1 VTALFVIRPRAATSL
16 LGIAQFLV
24 FSREYATASN
34 DSIMNVLL
42 LGSGGRE
49 HAIAI
54 ALAKSPL
61 LDTLFVAPGNPG
73 MMALART
80 MALDLN
86 DHSAVAAFCK
96 ANLIDLVVIG
106 PEAPLVAGI
115 VDELTAAGIK
125 AFGPSKAAARLEGS
139 KIFAKDFCARFKIPT
154 AAYARFADAVSA
166 TDYVREKG
174 APIVIKADG
183 LAAGKGVTVAA
194 SIAEA
199 EAAIDRMFAGEFGAA
214 GQTILVE
221 DFLDGEEV
229 SFFALCDGARAME
242 FASAQDHKRVGEGE
256 RGPNT
261 GGMGAYS
268 PAPVMDA
275 GMRERVMRTIV
286 APTLKGM
293 AAMGAP
299 FKGVLF
305 AGLMICSDGPRLIE
319 YNVRFGDPETQA
331 MLPRLEEDLLA
342 LLLACVEE
350 RLPER
355 PARLSARTAL
365 SVVLAAKG
373 YPGAPVMGS
382 EIHGVE
388 RAAAMPFVSITHAGT
403 KRQGQ
408 RLVADGG
415 RVLTVTGVG
424 ADAAEAGAR
433 AYAAID
439 MIDWPGGF
447 YRRDIGWRALQPEAS
462 PSS

>member
-1 VTALFVIRPRAATSL
+1 
-16 LGIAQFLV
+16 
-24 FSREYATASN
+24 
-34 DSIMNVLL
+34 MNLLL

-61 LDTLFVAPGNPG
+61 LETLFVAPGNPG
-73 MMALART
+73 MAALARAV
-80 MALDLN
+80 ALDLK
-86 DHSAVAAFCK
+86 DYSSIIAFCN
-96 ANLIDLVVIG
+96 ANHIDLVVVG

-115 VDELTAAGIK
+115 VDDLTAAGIK
-125 AFGPSKAAARLEGS
+125 SFGPSKAAARLEGS
-139 KIFAKDFCARFKIPT
+139 KAFAKDFCTRYKIPT
-154 AAYARFADAVSA
+154 APYACFTGAVSA
-166 TDYVREKG
+166 KAYVSGKG
-174 APIVIKADG
+174 APIVVKADG

-194 SIAEA
+194 SIEDA
-199 EAAIDRMFAGEFGAA
+199 EAAIDRMFSGDFGEA

-229 SFFALCDGARAME
+229 SFFALCDGARAIE

-275 GMRERVMRTIV
+275 RMRERVMRTIV
-286 APTLKGM
+286 APALKGM

-305 AGLMICSDGPRLIE
+305 AGLMICADGPRLIE

-350 RLPER
+350 RLSER
-355 PARLSARTAL
+355 PARLSAKTAL

-373 YPGAPVMGS
+373 YPGALVRGS
-382 EIHGVE
+382 EIHGIE
-388 RAAAMPFVSITHAGT
+388 RAGAMPFVSITHAGT
-403 KRQGQ
+403 KREGQ
-408 RLVADGG
+408 KLIADGG
-415 RVLTVTGVG
+415 RVLNVTGVG
-424 ADAAEAGAR
+424 ADVTEARAH

-447 YRRDIGWRALQPEAS
+447 CRRDIGWRALARDPVQ
-462 PSS
+462 

>member
-1 VTALFVIRPRAATSL
+1 
-16 LGIAQFLV
+16 
-24 FSREYATASN
+24 
-34 DSIMNVLL
+34 LL

-54 ALAKSPL
+54 PLTKSPL
-61 LDTLFVAPGNPG
+61 LETLFVASGNPG
-73 MMALART
+73 MDSIAHAA
-80 MALDLN
+80 ALDIK
-86 DHSAVAAFCK
+86 DHPAFARFCK
-96 ANLIDLVVIG
+96 ANRIDLVVIG
-106 PEAPLVAGI
+106 PEALLVAGI
-115 VDELTAAGIK
+115 VDDLTAAGIK

-139 KIFAKDFCARFKIPT
+139 KIFAKDFCARYKIP
-154 AAYARFADAVSA
+154 AAPYARFADAVSA
-166 TDYVREKG
+166 KSYVRGKG
-174 APIVIKADG
+174 ATIVIKADG
-183 LAAGKGVTVAA
+183 LAAGKGVVVAA
-194 SIAEA
+194 SIEEA
-199 EAAIDRMFAGEFGAA
+199 EAAIDRMFSGEFGEA
-214 GQTILVE
+214 GQNILVE

-256 RGPNT
+256 SGPNT

-275 GMRERVMRTIV
+275 RMRERVMRTIV
-286 APTLKGM
+286 APTLNGM

-305 AGLMICSDGPRLIE
+305 AGLMICADGPRLIE

-331 MLPRLEEDLLA
+331 MLPRLDEDLLA

-373 YPGAPVMGS
+373 YPGAPVRGS
-382 EIHGVE
+382 EIHGIE
-388 RAAAMPFVSITHAGT
+388 RAGAMPFVSITHAGT
-403 KRQGQ
+403 KREGQ
-408 RLVADGG
+408 QLLADGG
-415 RVLTVTGVG
+415 RVLNVTGVG
-424 ADAAEAGAR
+424 ADVVEARAR

-447 YRRDIGWRALQPEAS
+447 YRRDIGWRAFAS
-462 PSS
+462 DPIHLNRVTQGSTGF

>member
-1 VTALFVIRPRAATSL
+1 
-16 LGIAQFLV
+16 
-24 FSREYATASN
+24 
-34 DSIMNVLL
+34 MNVLL

-61 LDTLFVAPGNPG
+61 LETLFVAPGNPG
-73 MMALART
+73 MAALARAA
-80 MALDLN
+80 ALDIK
-86 DHSAVAAFCK
+86 DHPAVAAFCK
-96 ANLIDLVVIG
+96 ANRIDLVVVG

-125 AFGPSKAAARLEGS
+125 TFGPSKAAARLEGS
-139 KIFAKDFCARFKIPT
+139 KTFAKDFCARFKIPT
-154 AAYARFADAVSA
+154 APFARFADAASA
-166 TDYVREKG
+166 KTYVGAKG
-174 APIVIKADG
+174 APIVVKADG

-194 SIAEA
+194 SIEEA
-199 EAAIDRMFAGEFGAA
+199 EAAIDRMFSGEFGEA
-214 GQTILVE
+214 GQNILVE

-229 SFFALCDGARAME
+229 SFFALCDGARAVE
-242 FASAQDHKRVGEGE
+242 FASAQDHKRVGDGE

-275 GMRERVMRTIV
+275 RMREPVMRTIV
-286 APTLKGM
+286 GPTLKGM
-293 AAMGAP
+293 AVMGAP

-305 AGLMICSDGPRLIE
+305 AGLMICADGPRVIE

-355 PARLSARTAL
+355 PARLSAKTAL

-373 YPGAPVMGS
+373 YPGAPVRGS
-382 EIHGVE
+382 EIQGIE
-388 RAAAMPFVSITHAGT
+388 RAEAMPFVSITHAGT
-403 KRQGQ
+403 KREGQ
-408 RLVADGG
+408 QLLADGG
-415 RVLTVTGVG
+415 RVLNVTGVG
-424 ADAAEAGAR
+424 ADVAEARAH

-447 YRRDIGWRALQPEAS
+447 YRRDIGWRALARDPVQLDRFMSGSARFNGK
-462 PSS
+462 

>member
-1 VTALFVIRPRAATSL
+1 
-16 LGIAQFLV
+16 
-24 FSREYATASN
+24 
-34 DSIMNVLL
+34 MNVVL

-61 LDTLFVAPGNPG
+61 LTTLFAAPGNPG
-73 MMALART
+73 MASIARP
-80 MALDLN
+80 APLDIK
-86 DHSAVAAFCK
+86 DHPAVAGFCK
-96 ANLIDLVVIG
+96 ANHIDLVVVG

-115 VDELTAAGIK
+115 VDDLTAAGIK

-139 KIFAKDFCARFKIPT
+139 KIFAKDFCRRHGVPS
-154 AAYARFADAVSA
+154 AAYACFADAASA
-166 TDYVREKG
+166 KAYVRGKG
-174 APIVIKADG
+174 APIVVKADG

-194 SIAEA
+194 SIEEA
-199 EAAIDRMFAGEFGAA
+199 EAAIDRMFSGEFGAA

-261 GGMGAYS
+261 GGMGAFS

-275 GMRERVMRTIV
+275 GMRERVTRTIV
-286 APTLKGM
+286 APTLNGM
-293 AAMGAP
+293 AALGAP

-305 AGLMICSDGPRLIE
+305 AGLMICADGPRLIE

-355 PARLSARTAL
+355 PTRLSAKTAL
-365 SVVLAAKG
+365 SVVFAAKG
-373 YPGAPVMGS
+373 YPGAPVRGS
-382 EIHGVE
+382 EIQGIE
-388 RAAAMPFVSITHAGT
+388 RAGAMPFVSITHAGT
-403 KRQGQ
+403 KREGQ
-408 RLVADGG
+408 QLVADGG
-415 RVLTVTGVG
+415 RVLNVTGVG
-424 ADAAEAGAR
+424 DDVADARAH

-439 MIDWPGGF
+439 VIDWPGGF
-447 YRRDIGWRALQPEAS
+447 YRRDIGWRALARDPIK
-462 PSS
+462 

>member
-1 VTALFVIRPRAATSL
+1 
-16 LGIAQFLV
+16 
-24 FSREYATASN
+24 
-34 DSIMNVLL
+34 MNVLL

-73 MMALART
+73 MTALARAA
-80 MALDLN
+80 ALDIK
-86 DHSAVAAFCK
+86 DHPAVAAFCK
-96 ANLIDLVVIG
+96 ANRIDLVVTG

-115 VDELTAAGIK
+115 VDHLTAAGIK

-139 KIFAKDFCARFKIPT
+139 KIFAKDFCRRHGIPS
-154 AAYARFADAVSA
+154 AAYAFFADTASA
-166 TDYVREKG
+166 KAYLGAKG

-183 LAAGKGVTVAA
+183 LAAGKGVTVAMRLD
-194 SIAEA
+194 EA
-199 EAAIDRMFAGEFGAA
+199 DAAIDRMLSGEFGEA

-275 GMRERVMRTIV
+275 RMRERVMRTIV
-286 APTLKGM
+286 VPTLKGM

-305 AGLMICSDGPRLIE
+305 AGLMICADGPRLIE

-355 PARLSARTAL
+355 PARLSAKTAL
-365 SVVLAAKG
+365 TVVLAAKG
-373 YPGAPVMGS
+373 YPGAPVKGS
-382 EIHGVE
+382 EIRGVE

-403 KRQGQ
+403 KREGQ
-408 RLVADGG
+408 KLVADGG
-415 RVLTVTGVG
+415 RVLNVTGVG
-424 ADAAEAGAR
+424 ADVADARAR

-447 YRRDIGWRALQPEAS
+447 YRRDIGWRAFARDPIELDRSAPGS
-462 PSS
+462 TVV

>member
-1 VTALFVIRPRAATSL
+1 
-16 LGIAQFLV
+16 
-24 FSREYATASN
+24 
-34 DSIMNVLL
+34 MNVLL

-54 ALAKSPL
+54 ALAKSPFL
-61 LDTLFVAPGNPG
+61 ETLFVAPGNPG
-73 MMALART
+73 MTALARHVS
-80 MALDLN
+80 LDLN
-86 DHSAVAAFCK
+86 DHSSIIAFCK
-96 ANLIDLVVIG
+96 ANHIDLVVVG

-154 AAYARFADAVSA
+154 APYARFDDAASA
-166 TDYVREKG
+166 KAHVGAKG

-199 EAAIDRMFAGEFGAA
+199 EAAIDRMFLGEFGEA

-275 GMRERVMRTIV
+275 RMRERVMRTIV
-286 APTLKGM
+286 VPTLKGM
-293 AAMGAP
+293 AAMSAP

-305 AGLMICSDGPRLIE
+305 AGLMICTDGPRLIE

-342 LLLACVEE
+342 LLLACVAE

-355 PARLSARTAL
+355 PARLSAKTAL

-373 YPGAPVMGS
+373 YPGAPVRGS
-382 EIHGVE
+382 EIHGIE
-388 RAAAMPFVSITHAGT
+388 RAEAMPFVSITHAGT

-408 RLVADGG
+408 KLVADGG

-424 ADAAEAGAR
+424 ADVAEARAR

-439 MIDWPGGF
+439 VIDWPGGF
-447 YRRDIGWRALQPEAS
+447 YRRDIGWRAFARGPVQLNRTTPGSARFS
-462 PSS
+462 DRCRP

>member
-1 VTALFVIRPRAATSL
+1 
-16 LGIAQFLV
+16 
-24 FSREYATASN
+24 
-34 DSIMNVLL
+34 MNVLL

-54 ALAKSPL
+54 ALAQSPL
-61 LDTLFVAPGNPG
+61 LQTLFVTPGNPG
-73 MMALART
+73 TAALARHV
-80 MALDLN
+80 ALDIT
-86 DHSAVAAFCK
+86 DHPAVAGFCK
-96 ANLIDLVVIG
+96 ANHIDLVVVG

-115 VDELTAAGIK
+115 VDGLTAAGIK

-139 KIFAKDFCARFKIPT
+139 KAFAKDFCARFKIPT
-154 AAYARFADAVSA
+154 APYALFTEAVSA
-166 TDYVREKG
+166 KAYVRGRG

-183 LAAGKGVTVAA
+183 LAAGKGVVVAA

-199 EAAIDRMFAGEFGAA
+199 EAAIDRMFSGEFGEA

-275 GMRERVMRTIV
+275 RMRERVMRTIV

-293 AAMGAP
+293 ALLGTP

-305 AGLMICSDGPRLIE
+305 AGLMICEDGPRLIE

-331 MLPRLEEDLLA
+331 MLPRFEEDLLA

-355 PARLSARTAL
+355 PARLSAKTAL

-373 YPGAPVMGS
+373 YPGAPVSGS
-382 EIHGVE
+382 EIHGIE
-388 RAAAMPFVSITHAGT
+388 RARAMPFVSITHAGT
-403 KRQGQ
+403 KREGQ
-408 RLVADGG
+408 KLIADGG
-415 RVLTVTGVG
+415 RVLNITGLG
-424 ADAAEAGAR
+424 ANVAEARAR

-439 MIDWPGGF
+439 VIDWPGGF
-447 YRRDIGWRALQPEAS
+447 CRRDIGWRALEREAVQLDRS
-462 PSS
+462 TPGGTGF

>member
-1 VTALFVIRPRAATSL
+1 
-16 LGIAQFLV
+16 
-24 FSREYATASN
+24 
-34 DSIMNVLL
+34 MNVLL

-61 LDTLFVAPGNPG
+61 LKTLFVAPGNPG
-73 MMALART
+73 TDSIAR
-80 MALDLN
+80 AAPLDLR
-86 DHSAVAAFCK
+86 DHSSITAFCK
-96 ANLIDLVVIG
+96 ANRVDLVVVG
-106 PEAPLVAGI
+106 PEAPLAAGI
-115 VDELTAAGIK
+115 VDELTAAGIR
-125 AFGPSKAAARLEGS
+125 AFGPSKAAARLEAS
-139 KIFAKDFCARFKIPT
+139 KGFAKDFCARHKIPT
-154 AAYARFADAVSA
+154 AAYACFADALSA
-166 TDYVREKG
+166 KTYVREKG
-174 APIVIKADG
+174 APIVVKADG
-183 LAAGKGVTVAA
+183 LAAGKGVTVAM
-194 SIAEA
+194 SLEEA
-199 EAAIDRMFAGEFGAA
+199 EAAIDRMFSGEFGAA
-214 GQTILVE
+214 GQTIVVE

-229 SFFALCDGARAME
+229 SFFALCDGTRAVE

-275 GMRERVMRTIV
+275 RMRERVMRTIV

-305 AGLMICSDGPRLIE
+305 AGLMIAADGPKLLE

-342 LLLACVEE
+342 LLLACVDE

-355 PARLSARTAL
+355 PVRLSAQTAL

-373 YPGAPVMGS
+373 YPGAPVRGS

-388 RAAAMPFVSITHAGT
+388 RAGAMPFVSITHAGT
-403 KRQGQ
+403 KGEGQ
-408 RLVADGG
+408 RLIADGG
-415 RVLTVTGVG
+415 RVLNVTGVG
-424 ADAAEAGAR
+424 ADVAEARAR

-439 MIDWPGGF
+439 VIDWPGGF
-447 YRRDIGWRALQPEAS
+447 YRRDIGWRAFARA
-462 PSS
+462 

>member
-1 VTALFVIRPRAATSL
+1 
-16 LGIAQFLV
+16 
-24 FSREYATASN
+24 
-34 DSIMNVLL
+34 MKVLL

-49 HAIAI
+49 HALAI

-61 LDTLFVAPGNPG
+61 LEVLFVAPGNPG
-73 MMALART
+73 MAALARAV
-80 MALDLN
+80 ALDIT
-86 DHSAVAAFCK
+86 DHPAVVAFCK
-96 ANLIDLVVIG
+96 ANSIDFVVVG

-115 VDELTAAGIK
+115 VDDLAAAGIM

-139 KIFAKDFCARFKIPT
+139 KDFAKEFCVLHKIPT
-154 AAYARFADAVSA
+154 APYARFTDAVSA
-166 TDYVREKG
+166 KAYLREKG
-174 APIVIKADG
+174 APIVVKADG

-194 SIAEA
+194 HIEEA
-199 EAAIDRMFAGEFGAA
+199 EAALDRMLSGEFGAA
-214 GQTILVE
+214 GQTILLE

-229 SFFALCDGARAME
+229 SFFALCDGAGAME

-268 PAPVMDA
+268 PAPVMNA
-275 GMRERVMRTIV
+275 RMCERVMRTIV

-305 AGLMICSDGPRLIE
+305 AGLMMCPEGPRLIE

-331 MLPRLEEDLLA
+331 MLPRLDEDLLA

-355 PARLSARTAL
+355 PARLSAKTAL

-373 YPGAPVMGS
+373 YPGAPVRGS

-388 RAAAMPFVSITHAGT
+388 RAGAMPFVSITHAGT

-408 RLVADGG
+408 RLIADGG
-415 RVLTVTGVG
+415 RVLNVTGVG
-424 ADAAEAGAR
+424 ADVAEARAR

-439 MIDWPGGF
+439 VIDWPGGF
-447 YRRDIGWRALQPEAS
+447 YRRDIGWRALARDPAELDRSAPGS
-462 PSS
+462 AGC

>member
-1 VTALFVIRPRAATSL
+1 
-16 LGIAQFLV
+16 
-24 FSREYATASN
+24 
-34 DSIMNVLL
+34 MNVLL

-61 LDTLFVAPGNPG
+61 LETLFAAPGNPG
-73 MMALART
+73 MASIASAAT
-80 MALDLN
+80 LDIK
-86 DHSAVAAFCK
+86 DHPAVAGFCK
-96 ANLIDLVVIG
+96 ANHIDLVVVG

-115 VDELTAAGIK
+115 VDGLTAEGIK

-139 KIFAKDFCARFKIPT
+139 KIFAKDFCALYKIPT
-154 AAYARFADAVSA
+154 AAYACFAGAASA
-166 TDYVREKG
+166 KAYVVAKG

-194 SIAEA
+194 SIEEA
-199 EAAIDRMFAGEFGAA
+199 EAAIDRMFSGEFGEA
-214 GQTILVE
+214 GQNILVE

-261 GGMGAYS
+261 GGMGSYS

-275 GMRERVMRTIV
+275 RMRERVMRTIV

-305 AGLMICSDGPRLIE
+305 AGLMICADGPRLIE

-350 RLPER
+350 RLAER
-355 PARLSARTAL
+355 PARLSAKTAL
-365 SVVLAAKG
+365 SVVLAATG
-373 YPGAPVMGS
+373 YPGAPVRGS
-382 EIHGVE
+382 EIHGIE
-388 RAAAMPFVSITHAGT
+388 RAGAMPFVSITHAGT
-403 KRQGQ
+403 KREGQ
-408 RLVADGG
+408 RLFADGG

-424 ADAAEAGAR
+424 ADVAAARAR

-439 MIDWPGGF
+439 VIDWPGGF
-447 YRRDIGWRALQPEAS
+447 YRRDIGWRAFARDPIQLNRSTPGS
-462 PSS
+462 TGF